1 MFDQLDIDDYWDE
14 LQAKDARQES
24 KNRESSAVKKIRKA
38 ALKFYLVDCL
48 HQTIN
53 FKRYSNKSVR

>member
-1 MFDQLDIDDYWDE
+1 MFEQLDIDDYWDE
-14 LQAKDARQES
+14 LEAKDARQEY
-24 KNRESSAVKKIRKA
+24 KNRESSAVKMKRKA

-48 HQTIN
+48 YQDIS